1 MPIPG
6 AFPVSVAVPFYLD
19 RPGRFLLKNHNFVF
33 NERHG
38 WEPLI
43 CKPVRMGYF
52 MKWLAMVSF
61 LVLLSMAH
69 SFASEPAIRTIDCG
83 TSECPKGQGLT
94 QKVEGDA
101 LVKKF
106 CTTCHTEG
114 RIMESLKAL
123 RREQQ
128 EDFAK
133 SVKSIIV
140 KKIRL
145 TGGKISHQ
153 DGKKI
158 LEYLN
163 TL

>member
-1 MPIPG
+1 
-6 AFPVSVAVPFYLD
+6 
-19 RPGRFLLKNHNFVF
+19 
-33 NERHG
+33 
-38 WEPLI
+38 
-43 CKPVRMGYF
+43 
-52 MKWLAMVSF
+52 MKWSATVSF
-61 LVLLSMAH
+61 LILFSIGRA
-69 SFASEPAIRTIDCG
+69 FANKPAIRTIDCG
-83 TSECPKGQGLT
+83 TSGCPEGQGLT
-94 QKVEGDA
+94 PKQVEGDA

-114 RIMESLKAL
+114 RIMESLKVL

-133 SVKSIIV
+133 SFKSIVV

-163 TL
+163 TI